1 MLTLTGVR
9 KAFGSTVAVDGL
21 SLTVNKGE
29 VFGFL
34 GPNGAGKT
42 TTISIAVGLL
52 SPDAGTVDLGGH
64 GSPTLPHVRAHI
76 GIAPQAIALYDGLTA
91 RENLEFFGRIQGV
104 ARPDRRRRGDELLEL
119 VGLTDR
125 ADSKITTYSGG
136 MKRRI
141 NLAAA
146 LMHDPPLILL
156 DEPTAGVDPQSRN
169 AILDIVR
176 ALRDRGRTVVY
187 TTHYMEE
194 AQRLCDRV
202 AIIDRG
208 KLLALGPVE
217 ELIAGHGG
225 ESTVTVQYAAA
236 HTHLPTHTPP
246 PTSADAEPR
255 EEQFQTADPIGALSS
270 RLASGTVV
278 GVKID
283 RPSLETVFLHLTGR
297 SLRD

>member
-21 SLTVNKGE
+21 SLTVNTGE

-42 TTISIAVGLL
+42 TTISISVGLL
-52 SPDAGTVDLGGH
+52 SPDAGAVDLGGH

-76 GIAPQAIALYDGLTA
+76 GVAPQALALYDALTA
-91 RENLEFFGRIQGV
+91 RENLEFFGRIHAV
-104 ARPDRRRRGDELLEL
+104 PRPERRRRTAELLDL

-125 ADSKITTYSGG
+125 AGSRVGTYSGG

-146 LMHDPPLILL
+146 LIHDPPLVML

-176 ALRDRGRTVVY
+176 NLRERGRTIVY

-202 AIIDRG
+202 AIIDHG
-208 KLLALGPVE
+208 KLLALGPID
-217 ELIAGHGG
+217 ELIARHAG
-225 ESTVTVQYAAA
+225 ESTVTVSHAGG
-236 HTHLPTHTPP
+236 
-246 PTSADAEPR
+246 SANPGVDAR
-255 EEQFQTADPIGALSS
+255 EEQFQTADPIGALSA
-270 RLASGTVV
+270 RLASGAVV

-283 RPSLETVFLHLTGR
+283 RPSLESVFLNLTGR